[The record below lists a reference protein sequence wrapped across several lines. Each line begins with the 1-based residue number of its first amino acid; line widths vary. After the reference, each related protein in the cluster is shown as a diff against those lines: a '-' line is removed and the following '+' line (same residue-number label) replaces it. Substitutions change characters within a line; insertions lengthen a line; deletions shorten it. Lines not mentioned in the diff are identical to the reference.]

1 MGCQQLIPGS
11 IESGISH
18 WRHRGALR
26 GFPDR
31 MLSPLGLMLS
41 EDFSFGMV
49 ADDLDVDEAS

>member
-1 MGCQQLIPGS
+1 MVVSTAIPSPMGF
-11 IESGISH
+11 GISYWH
-18 WRHRGALR
+18 HSGALR

-41 EDFSFGMV
+41 KDFSFGMV